1 MPQNFQPLW
10 ARKANVKILCSYPHG
25 RDKLRLHNSSQ
36 SQTKRNDFSLPSL
49 LKHGRNKN
57 REYIILWHMQGH
69 ILRETNCDL
78 QFVVLAFCLYSSEHY
93 PLICSELIPVPLL
106 KLILIPH
113 VCTSLI
119 ICNYVEITLFLHGLL
134 YVPPPLGCF
143 L

>member
-1 MPQNFQPLW
+1 MLKYYVLIPMDETNFAYTIP
-10 ARKANVKILCSYPHG
+10 ARAKTE
-25 RDKLRLHNSSQ
+25 Q
-36 SQTKRNDFSLPSL
+36 NDFSLPSL
-49 LKHGRNKN
+49 LKHGRNKYS
-57 REYIILWHMQGH
+57 EYIILWHMQRR

-106 KLILIPH
+106 KLILTPH

-119 ICNYVEITLFLHGLL
+119 ICIYVEITLFLHGLL